1 MRKFLELVFT
11 FGEVRGEKLVGG
23 LFSPI
28 LNRIKA
34 INWFHI
40 GKTYSKLQDSFKDRF
55 PNKLL
60 INITINVKLRY
71 NYLL

>member
-34 INWFHI
+34 INCIHI

-60 INITINVKLRY
+60 INITVNVKLWY

>member
-1 MRKFLELVFT
+1 MEFLELNFT
-11 FGEVRGEKLVGG
+11 FGEVRGEKLVRGI
-23 LFSPI
+23 FSPI
-28 LNRIKA
+28 LNRIKT
-34 INWFHI
+34 INCVHI
-40 GKTYSKLQDSFKDRF
+40 AKTYSKLQDSFKDRF